1 MNKNPETNQDDN
13 QPDSTRRQLGMGL
26 LAVLGGGL
34 GMVQT
39 AEAFPRGTAARFAAA
54 SRILAPFG
62 VSVSGKVDRNT
73 VPAHDVLTL
82 QVVPLDGTEYTEI
95 VGTLD
100 RLGEIIPCIKTS
112 IFDDDVNFSHFHPG
126 QLVPCVKT
134 TISDTL
140 ATHELFDADQ
150 GGIIPCVRV
159 ESEML
164 DGGHLGTIVATHFHP
179 GAIVP
184 CVKTTISDTLAT
196 HELFDADQGGIE
208 PCWRAESEMLD
219 GGHIGTIVATHFH
232 PTAGGMEP
240 CIRATID
247 GHRLATYELLEANE
261 RGQAVPT
268 FTLATQMLEGG
279 ALGAVEVT
287 IDNPNLPLRLQIGGN
302 TYLLV
307 EGELVLERPV
317 VS

>member
-126 QLVPCVKT
+126 
-134 TISDTL
+134 
-140 ATHELFDADQ
+140 
-150 GGIIPCVRV
+150 
-159 ESEML
+159 
-164 DGGHLGTIVATHFHP
+164 
-179 GAIVP
+179 AIVP

-240 CIRATID
+240 CIRTTID